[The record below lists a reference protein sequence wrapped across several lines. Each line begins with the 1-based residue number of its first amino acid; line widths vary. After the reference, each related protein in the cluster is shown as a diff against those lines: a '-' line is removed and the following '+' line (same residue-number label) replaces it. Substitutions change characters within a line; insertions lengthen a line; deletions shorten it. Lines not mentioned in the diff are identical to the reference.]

1 MSVAMTVCDIPDEHR
16 ALTERFVAGLRDAI
30 GEKVRSVFLYGAAMF
45 PRPPAWKLDY
55 DFHALVDP
63 LDAEEADAIRTLHAA
78 LEATY
83 CTELDGYYVLLTDAR
98 SSAIPR
104 HQVLADV
111 VDAAWALHRAH
122 VHARRY
128 VCVEGLDPVDIV
140 PRPTWSE
147 LRVALDH
154 EMTFLTE
161 RNFDISDDAAYAV
174 LNAARVLV
182 SHRTRDV
189 AISKYAC
196 GASLAESEA
205 RWRSTLDAALRRYQR
220 HDVPIPDARAFVDW
234 VRGLTAE
241 P

>member
-1 MSVAMTVCDIPDEHR
+1 VGAGTAYKLMINMIGAVQIASLAEGL
-16 ALTERFVAGLRDAI
+16 ALAEKAGLDLSAVVDALQT
-30 GEKVRSVFLYGAAMF
+30 SQAAS
-45 PRPPAWKLDY
+45 PQ
-55 DFHALVDP
+55 VS
-63 LDAEEADAIRTLHAA
+63 
-78 LEATY
+78 
-83 CTELDGYYVLLTDAR
+83 G

-104 HQVLADV
+104 HQVLEDV

-128 VCVEGLDPVDIV
+128 VCVEGLDPVDVV

-154 EMTFLTE
+154 EMAFLTE

-205 RWRSTLDAALRRYQR
+205 SWRSTLDAALRRYQR